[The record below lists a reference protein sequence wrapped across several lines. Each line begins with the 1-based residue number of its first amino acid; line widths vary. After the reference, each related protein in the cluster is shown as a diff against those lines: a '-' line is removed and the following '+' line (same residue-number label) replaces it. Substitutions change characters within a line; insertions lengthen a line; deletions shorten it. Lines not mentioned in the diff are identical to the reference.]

1 MTKYTSSA
9 SAAASSES
17 AAASSATAAASS
29 ASDAASSARD
39 ARAAVDGFG
48 LDIGSVGTVDAGGM
62 AQASVSKNGSRYT
75 LDLALPRGDRGE
87 GLRVSHVAADA
98 GSLPQ
103 AGNVAGDLAIVSG
116 SLYAWDGS
124 AWQAQGTP
132 GYAGRDAPVVWTG
145 SVDPSS
151 AEGADVRDGD
161 LWIVNPATVGEITGD
176 ERNLN
181 TFYMYAQGEPD
192 NSPSVLVNVWQ
203 VAIDLRVR
211 RYGAWWS
218 VIWRVGSD
226 LEPGR
231 TVTEETAPATSA
243 ATDPAVQ
250 RLEARVMAL
259 ESQITQSKE
268 A

>member
-29 ASDAASSARD
+29 ASD

-181 TFYMYAQGEPD
+181 TFYTYAQGEPD

-218 VIWRVGSD
+218 VIWR
-226 LEPGR
+226 EIGR
-231 TVTEETAPATSA
+231 AHV
-243 ATDPAVQ
+243 
-250 RLEARVMAL
+250 
-259 ESQITQSKE
+259 
-268 A
+268 